1 MHVCMHVC
9 MYVCVY
15 LCMYVRTYV
24 CMYTLKYT
32 CIPQCIVFLIQGA
45 RSINKHQKNSKYRQ
59 RIWIKKLKSSLR
71 HTPVITFKT
80 SLDSNRL
87 DDFNAHWQR
96 ASLTTNRIIIE
107 SPPSSSSSW
116 WNLKIL
122 KTENHE
128 TSWKTWNV
136 KIEKSWIAK
145 HDDHFAWNM
154 IIVVMVIL
162 VILVIMLACHCSMAH
177 CWSRAGTFQF
187 QVGFRMGRE
196 VYADFLIKNLGIA
209 WKSGMPCLFQR
220 DSDVLCHL
228 SLFED
233 WDSYTRLSPGQRK
246 RWKQCS
252 RKIHRP
258 KSSLNSGLRS
268 EHSRA
273 RDIAFQSIIMLNPKI
288 PKLKTH
294 EIREC
299 DWEEHG
305 RTLIFESES
314 QPLQRKLRVCTSL
327 FLDCQHPTSSMQ
339 TFGMLTALIPMD
351 CRLPHEI
358 DPPLNFLPGISHD
371 PWDWS

>member
-1 MHVCMHVC
+1 M
-9 MYVCVY
+9 
-15 LCMYVRTYV
+15 
-24 CMYTLKYT
+24 
-32 CIPQCIVFLIQGA
+32 
-45 RSINKHQKNSKYRQ
+45 
-59 RIWIKKLKSSLR
+59 
-71 HTPVITFKT
+71 
-80 SLDSNRL
+80 
-87 DDFNAHWQR
+87 
-96 ASLTTNRIIIE
+96 
-107 SPPSSSSSW
+107 
-116 WNLKIL
+116 
-122 KTENHE
+122 
-128 TSWKTWNV
+128 

-162 VILVIMLACHCSMAH
+162 VIMLTCHCSMAH

-228 SLFED
+228 SLFEA

-252 RKIHRP
+252 RKRHRP
-258 KSSLNSGLRS
+258 KSSLNAGLRS
-268 EHSRA
+268 EHSWA
-273 RDIAFQSIIMLNPKI
+273 RDTAFKSIIMLNPKI

-294 EIREC
+294 EIPEC

-314 QPLQRKLRVCTSL
+314 QPLQRKLRVL
-327 FLDCQHPTSSMQ
+327 PFLDCQHPTSSMQ
-339 TFGMLTALIPMD
+339 TFGMLTASGFVWKFNSPDSNGLSLAPWNLSTQIFCQAFHTTLGIEASNLATTPFSLFQFPSVLFRKRLCLFLEALCLFKIPSFLLLNQSLIPKL
-351 CRLPHEI
+351 R
-358 DPPLNFLPGISHD
+358 
-371 PWDWS
+371 

>member
-1 MHVCMHVC
+1 MYAC
-9 MYVCVY
+9 MYVCMCVS
-15 LCMYVRTYV
+15 MYVCTYV
-24 CMYTLKYT
+24 CMYVHTKVYMHT
-32 CIPQCIVFLIQGA
+32 SMYSISDPRGQINQQTSKKQQIQA
-45 RSINKHQKNSKYRQ
+45 KNLN
-59 RIWIKKLKSSLR
+59 KKLKSSLR

-128 TSWKTWNV
+128 TSWKTWKTWNV

>member
-1 MHVCMHVC
+1 M
-9 MYVCVY
+9 
-15 LCMYVRTYV
+15 YV
-24 CMYTLKYT
+24 CMYACTYV
-32 CIPQCIVFLIQGA
+32 CITKVYMHTSMYNISDPRGQINQETSKKQQIQA
-45 RSINKHQKNSKYRQ
+45 KNLN
-59 RIWIKKLKSSLR
+59 KKLKSSLR

-87 DDFNAHWQR
+87 DDVNAQWQR
-96 ASLTTNRIIIE
+96 ASLTTNRIIIVTTIIIIIIIIMKPENPEE
-107 SPPSSSSSW
+107 SW
-116 WNLKIL
+116 
-122 KTENHE
+122 KT
-128 TSWKTWNV
+128 WKTWNV

-154 IIVVMVIL
+154 IIVDM
-162 VILVIMLACHCSMAH
+162 VILVIMLTCHCSMAH

-252 RKIHRP
+252 RKTHRP

-268 EHSRA
+268 EHSWG
-273 RDIAFQSIIMLNPKI
+273 RDTAFKSIIMLNPKI

-314 QPLQRKLRVCTSL
+314 QCLQRRLRVCTSL
-327 FLDCQHPTSSMQ
+327 FGLSTSNI
-339 TFGMLTALIPMD
+339 FEANLWNANGVWVCLKI
-351 CRLPHEI
+351 
-358 DPPLNFLPGISHD
+358 
-371 PWDWS
+371 